1 MGKRLLIMI
10 ILGLFLLPSIIFSAE
25 PELKTIIIE
34 PIQTD
39 FKVEV
44 WPDKGNNASYK
55 VGETITIYF
64 RLTQDA
70 YVYIWDINANGE
82 VRLILPNGYRQDNFF
97 RANIV
102 HTIPASTDKYAL
114 RIAPPYGRE
123 VIHVLASKTPINIL
137 ESYRKDLSR
146 DPFPLI
152 PEAPEVFT
160 DKVRRNIEIVPTPTQ
175 SAQWTTGNAIFYV
188 VSEGVIVPPPPGPSQ
203 ALGRLVVESNP
214 SGAGIYMDG
223 RFLGYTPYTGDVSVG
238 KHSIRLELSGYQPYE
253 TTVNITPNK
262 TTKVSATLKLLP
274 YYQGAFYITSNPSN
288 AEVYINGER
297 KGRTPIKIERLKPG
311 RYQITVIR
319 AGYETFVQYY
329 EVIPGETRNI
339 FVQLYPI
346 R

>member
-1 MGKRLLIMI
+1 MRKRFLVLI
-10 ILGLFLLPSIIFSAE
+10 ILGLFLLPSVIFSAE
-25 PELKTIIIE
+25 PELRTIIIE
-34 PIQTD
+34 PTQTD
-39 FKVEV
+39 FRVEV

-64 RLTQDA
+64 KLTQDA

-102 HTIPASTDKYAL
+102 YSIPASTDKYTL
-114 RIAPPYGRE
+114 RVAPPYGRE
-123 VIHVLASKTPINIL
+123 VIHVLASKVPVNTL
-137 ESYRKDLSR
+137 EGYRKDLSR

-152 PEAPEVFT
+152 PETPEAFT

-175 SAQWTTGNAIFYV
+175 PVQWTTASAIFYV
-188 VSEGVIVPPPPGPSQ
+188 VSEPSQ
-203 ALGRLVVESNP
+203 VLGRLVVESKP
-214 SGAGIYMDG
+214 SGASIFIDG

-238 KHSIRLELSGYQPYE
+238 SHSIRLELSGYQPYE
-253 TTVNITPNK
+253 TTVNITPTKPNK
-262 TTKVSATLKLLP
+262 ISVTLKPIP
-274 YYQGAFYITSNPSN
+274 YYQGALYITSSPSN

-297 KGRTPIKIERLKPG
+297 KGRTPIKIDKLKPG
-311 RYQITVIR
+311 RYQITILK

-329 EVIPGETRNI
+329 EVIAGETRNI

>member
-1 MGKRLLIMI
+1 MRKRFLALLV
-10 ILGLFLLPSIIFSAE
+10 LGLFLLPTIIFSAE
-25 PELKTIIIE
+25 PELRTIIIE

-44 WPDKGNNASYK
+44 WPDKGNNANYK

-64 RLTQDA
+64 KISQDA

-102 HTIPASTDKYAL
+102 YSIPSPTDKYTL

-123 VIHVLASKTPINIL
+123 VIHVLASKTPVNIL
-137 ESYRKDLSR
+137 ESYKKDLSR
-146 DPFPLI
+146 EPFPLI
-152 PEAPEVFT
+152 PESPENFT
-160 DKVRRNIEIVPTPTQ
+160 DKLRRNIEIVPSPTQ
-175 SAQWTTGNAIFYV
+175 PQWTTANAIFYV
-188 VSEGVIVPPPPGPSQ
+188 VSEGIVIPPTGPGQ
-203 ALGRLVVESNP
+203 ALGRLEVESKP
-214 SGAGIYMDG
+214 SGASIYIDG

-238 KHSIRLELSGYQPYE
+238 RHTITLQLAGYQPYE

-262 TTKVSATLKLLP
+262 ITKISASLKPIP
-274 YYQGAFYITSNPSN
+274 YYQGTLYITSSPSN

-297 KGRTPIKIERLKPG
+297 KGRTPIKIEKLKPG
-311 RYQITVIR
+311 RYQITVIK

-329 EVIPGETRNI
+329 EVLAGETRNI

>member
-1 MGKRLLIMI
+1 MRKRFLALVV
-10 ILGLFLLPSIIFSAE
+10 LGLFLLPSIIFSAE

-34 PIQTD
+34 PVQAD

-44 WPDKGNNASYK
+44 WTDKGNNASYK

-64 RLTQDA
+64 KLTQDA

-102 HTIPASTDKYAL
+102 HSIPAPTDKYTL
-114 RIAPPYGRE
+114 RVAPPYGRE
-123 VIHVLASKTPINIL
+123 VIHVLASRVPVNVL
-137 ESYRKDLSR
+137 EGYRKDLSR

-152 PEAPEVFT
+152 HEAPETFT

-175 SAQWTTGNAIFYV
+175 PVQWTTANTIFYV
-188 VSEGVIVPPPPGPSQ
+188 VSEGVIVPPPGPSQ
-203 ALGRLVVESNP
+203 ALGRLVVESKP
-214 SGAGIYMDG
+214 SGASIFIDG

-238 KHSIRLELSGYQPYE
+238 RHSIRLELSGYQTYE

-262 TTKVSATLKLLP
+262 TTKVSVTLKLIP
-274 YYQGAFYITSNPSN
+274 YYQGTLYITSNPSS
-288 AEVYINGER
+288 AEVYVNGER
-297 KGRTPIKIERLKPG
+297 KGRTPIKIDKLKPG
-311 RYQITVIR
+311 RYQITVIK

-329 EVIPGETRNI
+329 EVVAGETRNI

>member
-1 MGKRLLIMI
+1 MIKRFLILI
-10 ILGLFLLPSIIFSAE
+10 ILGLFLLPSAIFSAE

-34 PIQTD
+34 PVQTN

-55 VGETITIYF
+55 VGENITIYF
-64 RLTQDA
+64 KLTQDA

-82 VRLILPNGYRQDNFF
+82 IRLILPNGYRQDNFF

-102 HTIPASTDKYAL
+102 YSIPASTDKYTL

-123 VIHVLASKTPINIL
+123 VIHILASKTPINIL
-137 ESYRKDLSR
+137 EDYRKDLSR
-146 DPFPLI
+146 EPFPLI
-152 PEAPEVFT
+152 PELPESFT
-160 DKVRRNIEIVPTPTQ
+160 DKVRRNIEIVPSPTQ
-175 SAQWTTGNAIFYV
+175 PAQWTTANTIFYV
-188 VSEGVIVPPPPGPSQ
+188 VSSGVIVPPGPSQ
-203 ALGRLVVESNP
+203 ALGRLTVESKP
-214 SGAGIYMDG
+214 SGASIFIDG
-223 RFLGYTPYTGDVSVG
+223 QFLGYTPYTGDVSTG
-238 KHSIRLELSGYQPYE
+238 RHSIRIEFSGYQPYE

-262 TTKVSATLKLLP
+262 TTKISSTLKPIL
-274 YYQGAFYITSNPSN
+274 YYQGDFYITSSPSN

-297 KGRTPIKIERLKPG
+297 KGRTPIKIDRLKPG